1 MPDTTTSP
9 DPTSYYYLRGKRVPL
24 EADPTD
30 FVVAFAPGKRLDDD
44 TLSPRMRK
52 FLTDEAESVGNVP
65 QYGLQVFRIKPS
77 VARFGIAAIDPSLQL
92 RASRQILL
100 ENLVTMR
107 DEPAI
112 LQSSPVLRRSP
123 GSARTSFTT
132 RQFLVA
138 FKPEVNDSQ
147 IQALHQRHGAEMV
160 KRLDYVANG
169 YLLRS
174 PKSDGERG
182 PVAIS
187 NAYFESGLCEFAH
200 PDFIEERVPKA
211 SASAIELPR
220 LESRDEDADAFAS
233 PRDTEF
239 LDRQWHL
246 QTAKVR
252 DAWSLCRGSADICV
266 AVLDDGVDV
275 GHAEFAGKVAAQ
287 FDYQTNTADGSPKA
301 DSDKHGTSCA
311 GVAVA
316 KGVKA
321 SGAAP
326 LCRLIAVRTPAFLG
340 VADEAEMFRWTADQ
354 GADVI
359 SCSWGPADNAGPFA
373 LVDNVRAAINYCTTR
388 GRGGKG
394 IPVFFAAG
402 NGNESVSDDGYAANP
417 DVFAIAASTASDSRS
432 PYSDFGPEIFI
443 CAPSSGGTADPK
455 IFTTDRRGAAGYNSG
470 DTAKGDAAGDY
481 TSRFGGTSS
490 ACPLVA
496 GIAGLV
502 LSANPALTRDQVRDI
517 LKTTTDKIGGAAA
530 YNAQG
535 HSSQFG
541 FGRVNALA
549 AVRAAQNRSGGTTGT
564 APSISAPQSAS
575 PSQPPTFNINL
586 GRRAVYAVELATDH
600 TLLDT
605 ANQAR
610 RTTANHYGGWVD
622 GLKSTPTWQPPPG
635 VWSTLAASRRVFYR
649 GHFADDQSWANYEAS
664 PDLAQVRSI
673 QTSSSQPE
681 TPGPSPES
689 AGEPSIQA
697 PSSASSMAAPSFQVR
712 TGSSRLFAIEFA
724 TSNSLMDNANAS
736 QRTAS
741 NHYGSWSEG
750 LKPAGSYSPP
760 SNVWRTLAASGRVF
774 YRGHFADDN
783 AWSNYKIWPADASPL
798 AIAISGAAP
807 TDEDQPQDQPQDQP
821 TTPTV
826 PETLRFPSGASFRS
840 VTQTADSI
848 DYSDPVANGIVP
860 LIEVRGRENESLST
874 NFIVKELMAPGTR
887 YARISPNLVQ
897 ALQATRTRLGS
908 PLKIESA
915 YRHPALNTQL
925 RGDEQSEHMTGRAAT
940 LRSTSSTVRPID
952 IARAALLSVDEEMGL
967 GLGPTS
973 LHLNVAGAFSTWVYE
988 GASMSED
995 EFASFARSIR
1005 ASRAEGVE
1013 RSVEFADRSA
1023 PDVQGPMRYPR
1034 GKIAPS
1040 FSIVAPAARFFAFEI
1055 AASWRLFQP
1064 GYSDLRRED
1073 NFYATW
1079 GDPHIGLLPLGRS
1092 GKSVFTLPDE
1102 VWGRLRH
1109 ADALYYRVLT
1119 TTQRSKSWEG
1129 FASSMPD
1136 DRAFEARQTDLF
1148 DLFISR
1154 DGTAGPRFFFAS
1166 ASVDDPAF

>member
-1 MPDTTTSP
+1 MPDTVTSP
-9 DPTSYYYLRGKRVPL
+9 DPTSFYYLRGKRVPL

-30 FVVAFAPGKRLDDD
+30 FVIAFAPGKRSDDD
-44 TLSPRMRK
+44 SLSPRARK
-52 FLTDEAESVGNVP
+52 FLTDEAESVGYVP
-65 QYGLQVFRIKPS
+65 HYGLHIFRLRPS
-77 VARFGIAAIDPSLQL
+77 VARFVTTGIEPAAQM

-100 ENLVTMR
+100 ENLVAMR

-112 LQSSPVLRRSP
+112 SQSSPVLRRSP
-123 GSARTSFTT
+123 GSTRASFTT
-132 RQFLVA
+132 RQFIVA
-138 FKPEVNDSQ
+138 FKPGVDDSR
-147 IQALHQRHGAEMV
+147 IQSLHQEHGTEVV
-160 KRLDYVANG
+160 KRLGYVSNG
-169 YLLRS
+169 YLLRAPAS
-174 PKSDGERG
+174 NGARG
-182 PVAIS
+182 SIAIA

-211 SASAIELPR
+211 PSARLELPSLDTR
-220 LESRDEDADAFAS
+220 EEEAESFTS

-246 QTAKVR
+246 QIAKVR
-252 DAWSLCRGSADICV
+252 EAWTLSRGIADICV

-275 GHAEFAGKVAAQ
+275 GHTEFAGKVAAQ
-287 FDYQTNTADGSPKA
+287 FDYQINTADGSPKA
-301 DSDKHGTSCA
+301 DSDKHGTACA

-340 VADEAEMFRWTADQ
+340 VSDEADMFRWTADQ

-402 NGNESVSDDGYAANP
+402 NGNELVSDDGYAANP
-417 DVFAIAASTASDSRS
+417 DVLAIAASTASDTRA

-443 CAPSSGGTADPK
+443 CAPSSGGVADPK
-455 IFTTDRRGAAGYNSG
+455 IFTTDRRGTSGYNSG
-470 DTAKGDAAGDY
+470 ETAKGDAAGDY

-496 GIAGLV
+496 GVAALV
-502 LSANPALTRDQVRDI
+502 LSANPVLTRDQVRDI
-517 LKTTTDKIGGAAA
+517 LKTTADKIGGAAS

-535 HSSQFG
+535 HSTQFG
-541 FGRVNALA
+541 FGRLNALA

-586 GRRAVYAVELATDH
+586 GRRAAYAVELATDH

-610 RTTANHYGGWVD
+610 RTSANHFGSWVQ
-622 GLKSTPTWQPPPG
+622 GLTSSPSWQPPPG
-635 VWSTLAASRRVFYR
+635 IWASLAASGRVFYR
-649 GHFADDQSWANYEAS
+649 GHFADDQGWANYEAA
-664 PDLAQVRSI
+664 PDLANVRSI
-673 QTSSSQPE
+673 QTSSSRPE
-681 TPGPSPES
+681 TPSPSPDS
-689 AGEPSIQA
+689 AVEPSIQA
-697 PSSASSMAAPSFQVR
+697 PSSASSLVAPTFHVR
-712 TGSSRLFAIEFA
+712 TGSSRVFAIEFA
-724 TSNSLMDNANAS
+724 TSAALMDNANAS
-736 QRTAS
+736 QRTAF

-750 LKPAGSYSPP
+750 LQPAGSYLPP
-760 SNVWRTLAASGRVF
+760 SNLWRTLAASGRVF
-774 YRGHFADDN
+774 YRGHFADDD
-783 AWSNYKIWPADASPL
+783 AWSNYKIWPADTSPL
-798 AIAISGAAP
+798 AIAINGVAP
-807 TDEDQPQDQPQDQP
+807 PDQEQPQSLP
-821 TTPTV
+821 TVPTV

-840 VTQTADSI
+840 VPRTADSI

-860 LIEVRGRENESLST
+860 LIEVRGRENESLAA
-874 NFIVKELMAPGTR
+874 NFIVKELMSPGAR
-887 YARISPNLVQ
+887 YARISPNLIK
-897 ALQATRTRLGS
+897 ALQATRTRLGA
-908 PLKIESA
+908 PLKIESG

-925 RGDEQSEHMTGRAAT
+925 GGDMLSEHMTGRAAT
-940 LRSTSSTVRPID
+940 LRSTSSAIRPID
-952 IARAALLSVDEEMGL
+952 IARAALLSVDEEIGL

-988 GASMSED
+988 GAPMSDD

-1005 ASRAEGVE
+1005 ASRLDVVE
-1013 RSVEFADRSA
+1013 RSVELADRSA

-1034 GKIAPS
+1034 GKIAPT
-1040 FSIVAPAARFFAFEI
+1040 FAIAAPAARFYAFEI
-1055 AASWRLFQP
+1055 AANWRLFQAN
-1064 GYSDLRRED
+1064 YRDLRRDD

-1079 GDPHIGLLPLGRS
+1079 GDPDIGLLPLGRS
-1092 GKSVFTLPDE
+1092 GKSVFTLPDR
-1102 VWGRLRH
+1102 VWGRLRY
-1109 ADALYYRVLT
+1109 ADALYYRVVT

-1136 DRAFEARQTDLF
+1136 DRAFGARRTDLF
-1148 DLFISR
+1148 DLAISR
-1154 DGTAGPRFFFAS
+1154 DATAAPRFYFAS